1 MPELILRLTGVDI
14 GFAGEEALVHD
25 INLEAYAGEVIGLN
39 GVSGIGKTTLL
50 RTLAGLVPP
59 LIGELE
65 VLGQSDLSQ
74 LPRGSIGYIPQRL
87 GLVHHQTVGYN
98 ALMGALPGASW
109 WQTLLSLPSGE
120 MRQAARDAIEAVGL
134 SEKMLDPVSLLSGGE
149 QRRVAVAR
157 SLVQR
162 PRLLLADECLGELD
176 ETTSETV
183 AVQLLSLA
191 REHDTCIV
199 LIDHSPAR
207 TAALCDRVLNFRRGR
222 LVEDEPG
229 LIRLPMLGGDN

>member
-1 MPELILRLTGVDI
+1 MEMT
-14 GFAGEEALVHD
+14 
-25 INLEAYAGEVIGLN
+25 LN
-39 GVSGIGKTTLL
+39 
-50 RTLAGLVPP
+50 R
-59 LIGELE
+59 
-65 VLGQSDLSQ
+65 
-74 LPRGSIGYIPQRL
+74 
-87 GLVHHQTVGYN
+87 
-98 ALMGALPGASW
+98 ALPGATW

-120 MRQAARDAIEAVGL
+120 MRQAVRAAVEAVGL

-207 TAALCDRVLNFRRGR
+207 TAALCGGRPVRDPLALPFSHLLGVGDLARVEPAWAARVWTD
-222 LVEDEPG
+222 LVA
-229 LIRLPMLGGDN
+229 

>member
-1 MPELILRLTGVDI
+1 M
-14 GFAGEEALVHD
+14 
-25 INLEAYAGEVIGLN
+25 
-39 GVSGIGKTTLL
+39 
-50 RTLAGLVPP
+50 
-59 LIGELE
+59 
-65 VLGQSDLSQ
+65 
-74 LPRGSIGYIPQRL
+74 
-87 GLVHHQTVGYN
+87 HHQTVGYN

-120 MRQAARDAIEAVGL
+120 MRQAARDAVEAVGL

-199 LIDHSPAR
+199 LVDHSPAR